1 MYKKKY
7 KGNNC
12 NKEVVNL
19 KKIAKSVFLSVL
31 AVFIAIASAAASY
44 LITLNT
50 LKKSPAY
57 EERIKKE
64 LKSGDSETVTVSAQG
79 ETTSRAASG
88 ENVNGD
94 YKFKFYK
101 VRLEDNMLNVYVN
114 YEKHEE
120 LLYGEKINT
129 TDLSADDRKTL
140 EAGKTFDEMGKLTGF
155 MENFTS

>member
-79 ETTSRAASG
+79 ETTSRTASG

-101 VRLEDNMLNVYVN
+101 TIY
-114 YEKHEE
+114 
-120 LLYGEKINT
+120 KIW
-129 TDLSADDRKTL
+129 
-140 EAGKTFDEMGKLTGF
+140 
-155 MENFTS
+155 

>member
-1 MYKKKY
+1 M
-7 KGNNC
+7 
-12 NKEVVNL
+12 

-64 LKSGDSETVTVSAQG
+64 LKGGDGETVTVSAQG
-79 ETTSRAASG
+79 ETTSRTAA
-88 ENVNGD
+88 ENKNGD

-120 LLYGEKINT
+120 LLYGEKINA

>member
-12 NKEVVNL
+12 NKEVINL
-19 KKIAKSVFLSVL
+19 KKFAKSVFLSVL

-44 LITLNT
+44 MITLNT

-64 LKSGDSETVTVSAQG
+64 LKSGDGEAVTVSAQG
-79 ETTSRAASG
+79 ETTSRASG
-88 ENVNGD
+88 ENANGD

-129 TDLSADDRKTL
+129 ADLSADDRKTL

>member
-1 MYKKKY
+1 M
-7 KGNNC
+7 
-12 NKEVVNL
+12 

-64 LKSGDSETVTVSAQG
+64 LKSGDGETVTVSAQG
-79 ETTSRAASG
+79 ETTSRTAA
-88 ENVNGD
+88 ENKNGD

-120 LLYGEKINT
+120 LLYGEKINA

>member
-1 MYKKKY
+1 M
-7 KGNNC
+7 
-12 NKEVVNL
+12 

-64 LKSGDSETVTVSAQG
+64 LKGGDGETVTVSAQG
-79 ETTSRAASG
+79 ETTSRTAA
-88 ENVNGD
+88 ENKNGD

-120 LLYGEKINT
+120 LLYGEKINAA
-129 TDLSADDRKTL
+129 DLSAEDRKTL

>member
-1 MYKKKY
+1 M
-7 KGNNC
+7 
-12 NKEVVNL
+12 

-64 LKSGDSETVTVSAQG
+64 LKCGDGETVTVSAQG
-79 ETTSRAASG
+79 ETTSRTAA
-88 ENVNGD
+88 ENKNGD

-120 LLYGEKINT
+120 LLYGEKINAA
-129 TDLSADDRKTL
+129 DLSADDRKTL